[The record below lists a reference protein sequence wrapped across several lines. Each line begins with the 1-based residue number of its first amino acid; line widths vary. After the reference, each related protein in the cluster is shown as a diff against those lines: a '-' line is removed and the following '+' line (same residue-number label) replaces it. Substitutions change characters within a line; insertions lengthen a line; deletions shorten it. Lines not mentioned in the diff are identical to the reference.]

1 MGRGGKE
8 TAGKKTAN
16 INPVLIEARNDEG
29 LHLSSGSGN
38 GRGETDFRSVSY
50 VQSKGVDDQ
59 IGL

>member
-50 VQSKGVDDQ
+50 VQRVLT
-59 IGL
+59 IR